1 MGMLKIW
8 EFSVCGVNVSA
19 RLCRATPYGTY
30 IPAYGGGGGG
40 VPALKA
46 RFNLVD
52 NFVHSIFNQ
61 PEIGQPTLGMA
72 YG

>member
-8 EFSVCGVNVSA
+8 EFSVGVARVLA

-40 VPALKA
+40 VSAGKA

-61 PEIGQPTLGMA
+61 AEIGQPTLGMA

>member
-8 EFSVCGVNVSA
+8 EISVGVARVSA

-61 PEIGQPTLGMA
+61 PEIGQPSCATA

>member
-8 EFSVCGVNVSA
+8 EFSVGGVNVSA

-40 VPALKA
+40 ASA
-46 RFNLVD
+46 
-52 NFVHSIFNQ
+52 
-61 PEIGQPTLGMA
+61 G
-72 YG
+72 

>member
-1 MGMLKIW
+1 MGRLKIW

-40 VPALKA
+40 TAARKA

-61 PEIGQPTLGMA
+61 AEIGLTRCATA